1 MLNVHFYVYE
11 FFVAL
16 PVTRFAV
23 TITVYIWRSSRGR
36 QGGDPL
42 GGVSVLSYEKR
53 PFVPNRFDT
62 SLFVKFA

>member
-23 TITVYIWRSSRGR
+23 IITVYIWRSSRGR